1 MKMAFL
7 ALLISAPV
15 FANTTCFTR
24 DVEIRTNEVSLS
36 RELCF
41 GDVEL
46 QLDIFSASKALVRFS
61 VDGNRAMKTKTV
73 ELRNGRDLGNGTIA
87 FKFNVESDVAGGSCG
102 DTWEATSEATLV
114 VKRDGTSAL
123 IQGVTAEVAYSS
135 DNCHSD
141 MRTQQELSYRRN

>member
-1 MKMAFL
+1 MKIALL

-15 FANTTCFTR
+15 FANTCFTR
-24 DVEIRTNEVSLS
+24 DVELRTNQVSLA

-46 QLDIFSASKALVRFS
+46 KLDIFSPSKALVRYS
-61 VDGNRAMKTKTV
+61 VDSNRAVKTV

-87 FKFNVESDVAGGSCG
+87 FVFNLESNVVGGGCG
-102 DTWEATSEATLV
+102 DTWEATSQATLI
-114 VKRDGTSAL
+114 VKRDGTSAS

-135 DNCHSD
+135 DNCHSS
-141 MRTQQELSYRRN
+141 MRTQQELSYRKN

>member
-1 MKMAFL
+1 MKIALL

-24 DVEIRTNEVSLS
+24 DVEIRTNQVSLS

-46 QLDIFSASKALVRFS
+46 QLDIFSPSKALVRFS
-61 VDGNRAMKTKTV
+61 VDGNRAMRTKTV

-87 FKFNVESDVAGGSCG
+87 FKFNVESKSVGGSCG
-102 DTWEATSEATLV
+102 DTWQATSEATLV
-114 VKRDGTSAL
+114 VQRDGSSAV
-123 IQGVTAEVAYSS
+123 IQDVNAEVAYSS

-141 MRTQQELSYRRN
+141 MRTQQELSYRRL